1 MEHVFSG
8 ETTAIDRSKFSKIW
22 YSDLEETERTEWE
35 DLAESSS
42 LKEFLGSLKM
52 VPLYQYIS
60 NYVYW
65 WFYKAKSEN
74 VTDEEV
80 IDDLTKKVAE
90 EFRKNRMPKEKC
102 KEKYVYKILTE
113 EWSREWDNFEN
124 KSTERIFELALGLNL
139 PVNDV
144 EALLQKAVK
153 RAGFN
158 YYDKEELLTF
168 CVIRYQDQYRY
179 ECLEALIRDWDKIP
193 AIVGKDFVELK
204 GSTIEVRNDLE
215 INMKENEKI
224 YKDDQFLFQNLNEGL
239 KFFFGKY
246 KSQVVTERTAAKI
259 FENLYQEV
267 TAKYEKDILAFKN
280 IYRATE
286 ELASTKLNITYE
298 ASSEIKIPKGTI
310 FYAVKNTKK
319 SGKHTVEFEN
329 REEVIL
335 PKMDFIEVTIP
346 IKSCKS
352 HVIGENKKSLPCYI
366 KKEEKIKLKH
376 VLADEESEFQAVAEG
391 LTDITTKTTV
401 AYSGKK
407 GQTSF
412 AAGELKA
419 KAVPGLFIP
428 ENTVFLYNGQEY
440 KSTEDVTA
448 EAIAKVE
455 VVCTTPHQPGEEI
468 TKTGTINYMKKM
480 IHGIC
485 EISNPKPVKMKEATN
500 TISKELFREFLYGHN
515 VADLSIIETDGV
527 EALLG
532 RWFTETEIT
541 SVRFTKIQQQVNT
554 KKQDDIE
561 KNVVRR
567 SDIITLVF
575 MKYCKE
581 ILEDEYDGSREELTE
596 MYQDFAVEVNKYL
609 KKCRMMPLYLTNPYE
624 CFLAYLLKTDI
635 PVDSLRNAWMIVN
648 AGRRDMN
655 V

>member
-8 ETTAIDRSKFSKIW
+8 ETTAIDKSKFSKIW

-35 DLAESSS
+35 DLAESCSIR
-42 LKEFLGSLKM
+42 EFLGSLK
-52 VPLYQYIS
+52 VIPLYQYIT

-65 WFYKAKSEN
+65 WFYRTKPEN
-74 VTDEEV
+74 VMDTE
-80 IDDLTKKVAE
+80 IINALTKKVAE
-90 EFRKNRMPKEKC
+90 EFKKNHMPKEKC
-102 KEKYVYKILTE
+102 KESYVYKILTE

-168 CVIRYQDQYRY
+168 CVIRYQEQYRY

-193 AIVGKDFVELK
+193 VVEEEQFVEFRD
-204 GSTIEVRNDLE
+204 STIEVRNDLE

-224 YKDDQFLFQNLNEGL
+224 YKEDYFVFENLNEGL
-239 KFFFGKY
+239 KFFLGKY
-246 KSQVVTERTAAKI
+246 KSQIVTGRTAARVFDK
-259 FENLYQEV
+259 LYQDV
-267 TAKYEKDILAFKN
+267 KVKYEKDILAFKN
-280 IYRATE
+280 VYRATE
-286 ELASTKLNITYE
+286 EIASTKLNIIYE
-298 ASSEIKIPKGTI
+298 ASSEIKIPEGTI

-319 SGKHTVEFEN
+319 SGKYTVEFEN
-329 REEVIL
+329 KKEVIL

-346 IKSCKS
+346 IRSCKS

-366 KKEEKIKLKH
+366 KKEEKLELKN
-376 VLADEESEFQAVAEG
+376 VLADETSEFQEIAKG
-391 LTDITTKTTV
+391 LTDIATKTTV
-401 AYSGKK
+401 AYAGKK

-412 AAGELKA
+412 AVGELKA
-419 KAVPGLFIP
+419 KAVPNLFIP
-428 ENTVFLYNGQEY
+428 ENTVFLYNGKEY
-440 KSTEDVTA
+440 QSTEDVTA
-448 EAIAKVE
+448 EAVAEIE

-468 TKTGTINYMKKM
+468 TKTDTINHMKKM
-480 IHGIC
+480 IPGIC

-515 VADLSIIETDGV
+515 VADLSMIETDGM
-527 EALLG
+527 ESLLG

-541 SVRFTKIQQQVNT
+541 SVRFTKIQQQVAP
-554 KKQDDIE
+554 KRQDEIE

-575 MKYCKE
+575 IKYCKE
-581 ILEDEYDGSREELTE
+581 ILEDEYDGSREELNE

-609 KKCRMMPLYLTNPYE
+609 KKCRMLPLYLTNPYE

-648 AGRRDMN
+648 AGRRDMD